1 MDIKEYISSGVL
13 ELYVLGSLS
22 VEESLQVE
30 NLASIHPEVRREIE
44 EISLAIENYAMENA
58 MVPGLTVK
66 PFVLATIDFMTRM
79 QQGEAPALPPVLN
92 EASRISDYAEWLN
105 RKDMFLP
112 DNITD
117 DIYAKIIGYA
127 PGALTA
133 IVWIK
138 TGTPPEI
145 HTDEHEK
152 FLIIEGSCDLF
163 VDGVAKQLVPGNYFS
178 IPLHKDHTLQITSDI
193 PCKVILQRIAA

>member
-22 VEESLQVE
+22 KEESMQIE
-30 NLASIHPEVRREIE
+30 ELAATHVEVRQEIE
-44 EISLAIENYAMENA
+44 EISQAIENYAMENA
-58 MVPGLTVK
+58 VAPGPVVK
-66 PFVLATIDFMTRM
+66 PFLLATIDFMSRI
-79 QQGEAPALPPVLN
+79 QQGEAVSLPPVLN
-92 EASRISDYAEWLN
+92 ELSKISDYAQWLN
-105 RKDMFLP
+105 RDDMILP
-112 DNITD
+112 SEAD

-138 TGTPPEI
+138 TSTPPEV
-145 HTDEHEK
+145 HTDEYEK
-152 FLIIEGSCDLF
+152 FLIVEGTCDLF
-163 VDGVAKQLVPGNYFS
+163 VEGAARQLVPGDYFT

>member
-1 MDIKEYISSGVL
+1 MDIKEYISSGAL
-13 ELYVLGSLS
+13 ELYVMGSLS
-22 VEESLQVE
+22 KEESMQIE
-30 NLASIHPEVRREIE
+30 ELAASHVEVRQEIE
-44 EISLAIENYAMENA
+44 EISRAIENYAMENA
-58 MVPGLTVK
+58 IAPGPVVK
-66 PFVLATIDFMTRM
+66 PFLLATIDFMNRM
-79 QQGEAPALPPVLN
+79 QQGETAALPPVLN
-92 EASRISDYAEWLN
+92 AFSEISDYAPWLN
-105 RKDMFLP
+105 RDDMVLP
-112 DNITD
+112 KEAD

-138 TGTPPEI
+138 TGTPPEV

-152 FLIIEGSCDLF
+152 FLIIEGTCDLF
-163 VDGVAKQLVPGNYFS
+163 VEGVARQLAPGDYFT